1 MSDFLELLKNWGAF
15 GAFLVALIDGA
26 GLPNPGGPDYLL
38 LFLGWKSPD
47 TAYWAATTA
56 LAGSILG
63 IMILYWV
70 ARKGGEKYLEKRAA
84 GPRAMRFRR
93 WFERYGLVT
102 VFIPALVP
110 LVPLP
115 LKFFVVCAGAMG
127 VGPLTF
133 LVTILLGRLP
143 RYFGLAWVARSLS
156 DDPRG
161 WMRAHTWDF
170 ALAAAVLVVFS
181 FILVKLS
188 ERFRTPRAID

>member
-1 MSDFLELLKNWGAF
+1 M
-15 GAFLVALIDGA
+15 
-26 GLPNPGGPDYLL
+26 
-38 LFLGWKSPD
+38 
-47 TAYWAATTA
+47 
-56 LAGSILG
+56 G